1 MTPFESTLIITLTLF
16 GCITTVVAIDKSLL
30 IKPWTRLKE
39 IAFMYVLS
47 TTFNRENMRV
57 AQGTRW
63 SIGCLFNADG
73 GISIGKNVLIGPH
86 VIIHSSNHNY
96 NDPDKP
102 INQQGHT
109 RKPVVIEDDC
119 WIGANAVILAGVHLG
134 YGCVVGAGSVVTHS
148 IPAYCIAVGNPAH
161 IIKVRG
167 GKQTL
172 RFRDI
177 IRNYLDEDRIKDDE
191 LTELLKKE
199 KIAVYN

>member
-1 MTPFESTLIITLTLF
+1 MIVEAILIAVTVF
-16 GCITTVVAIDKSLL
+16 GCAVSVAAIDKSLMC
-30 IKPWTRLKE
+30 KPWTRLKE
-39 IAFMYVLS
+39 IVFMYVFS
-47 TTFNRENMRV
+47 TTFNRENLRV

-102 INQQGHT
+102 IKMQGHT
-109 RKPVVIEDDC
+109 KKPVVIEDDC

-134 YGCVVGAGSVVTHS
+134 YGSVVGAGSVVTHDV
-148 IPAYCIAVGNPAH
+148 PAYCVAVGNPAH

-167 GKQTL
+167 GEQTL
-172 RFRDI
+172 KFKDI
-177 IRNYLDEDRIKDDE
+177 IRNYLNEDQIKEDE
-191 LTELLKKE
+191 LDDLLRKNK
-199 KIAVYN
+199 VTVLN